1 MGLLGQ
7 YQRQSR
13 AKPAICGGVKMTL
26 EEARKEW
33 ELVEQS
39 DKDKR
44 KLDRRYYL
52 TGILTGL
59 LLAVTI
65 VGIVFLVRDVRSD
78 KNGSAQTQAQDD
90 ISVVNDATTYK
101 LGVLQDAIEKYYLE
115 EVDPQQ
121 LEEGMYAGLLEA
133 LDDPYSVYYTAEEL
147 QEIYDKTRGVYYG
160 IGAYIGM
167 DTATGYA
174 VITKLIEN
182 TPAWDSDLQP
192 GDLIYKVEGEEVYGM
207 DTSEI
212 VAKIKGEEGTPVTIT
227 VARPSGVAYEYIDVT
242 INRAKINSPTV
253 EFKMLENGI
262 AYIEITEFDDITLDQ
277 FNEALAEARGSGMK
291 GLILDLRGNP
301 GGNLTTVVEIAKKI
315 LPEGLIVYTEDKYG
329 EREEYRCD
337 GANPLEVPLVVLI
350 DRNSASASEILAGAI
365 KDYGVGTLVGT
376 TTFGKGIVQRIM
388 QLTDGSAIKL
398 TISKYYTPNGYNIHG
413 IGIAPDVEVPYDGEL
428 FRNEERDNQLEEA
441 TRIMNEMLGA
451 AE

>member
-1 MGLLGQ
+1 MNGSFGTV
-7 YQRQSR
+7 SKAEP

-39 DKDKR
+39 DKEKR
-44 KLDRRYYL
+44 KRDRRYYL

-262 AYIEITEFDDITLDQ
+262 AYIEITEFDDITLTSST
-277 FNEALAEARGSGMK
+277 RH
-291 GLILDLRGNP
+291 
-301 GGNLTTVVEIAKKI
+301 
-315 LPEGLIVYTEDKYG
+315 LPKRAV
-329 EREEYRCD
+329 
-337 GANPLEVPLVVLI
+337 AV
-350 DRNSASASEILAGAI
+350 
-365 KDYGVGTLVGT
+365 
-376 TTFGKGIVQRIM
+376 
-388 QLTDGSAIKL
+388 
-398 TISKYYTPNGYNIHG
+398 
-413 IGIAPDVEVPYDGEL
+413 
-428 FRNEERDNQLEEA
+428 
-441 TRIMNEMLGA
+441 
-451 AE
+451 

>member
-1 MGLLGQ
+1 M
-7 YQRQSR
+7 
-13 AKPAICGGVKMTL
+13 
-26 EEARKEW
+26 
-33 ELVEQS
+33 
-39 DKDKR
+39 
-44 KLDRRYYL
+44 
-52 TGILTGL
+52 
-59 LLAVTI
+59 
-65 VGIVFLVRDVRSD
+65 
-78 KNGSAQTQAQDD
+78 
-90 ISVVNDATTYK
+90 NDATTYK

>member
-39 DKDKR
+39 DKEKR
-44 KLDRRYYL
+44 KRDRRYYL

-207 DTSEI
+207 DLSLIHISE
-212 VAKIKGEEGTPVTIT
+212 
-227 VARPSGVAYEYIDVT
+227 
-242 INRAKINSPTV
+242 PT
-253 EFKMLENGI
+253 
-262 AYIEITEFDDITLDQ
+262 
-277 FNEALAEARGSGMK
+277 R
-291 GLILDLRGNP
+291 R
-301 GGNLTTVVEIAKKI
+301 
-315 LPEGLIVYTEDKYG
+315 
-329 EREEYRCD
+329 
-337 GANPLEVPLVVLI
+337 
-350 DRNSASASEILAGAI
+350 
-365 KDYGVGTLVGT
+365 
-376 TTFGKGIVQRIM
+376 
-388 QLTDGSAIKL
+388 
-398 TISKYYTPNGYNIHG
+398 
-413 IGIAPDVEVPYDGEL
+413 
-428 FRNEERDNQLEEA
+428 
-441 TRIMNEMLGA
+441 
-451 AE
+451 

>member
-1 MGLLGQ
+1 MIK
-7 YQRQSR
+7 S
-13 AKPAICGGVKMTL
+13 
-26 EEARKEW
+26 EARTAERRMMM
-33 ELVEQS
+33 ENYDYEIQTETEQQK
-39 DKDKR
+39 KDGEKR
-44 KLDRRYYL
+44 ERRYYL
-52 TGILTGL
+52 TGVLTGL
-59 LLAVTI
+59 LLAAAVAG
-65 VGIVFLVRDVRSD
+65 VVFLVRDIVKG
-78 KNGSAQTQAQDD
+78 KNESAQTQTQESA
-90 ISVVNDATTYK
+90 SVINDATVHK
-101 LGVLQDAIEKYYLE
+101 LGMLQDAIEKYYLE
-115 EVDPQQ
+115 DVDAEA
-121 LEEGMYAGLLEA
+121 LEEGMYAGLLSA

-147 QEIYDKTRGVYYG
+147 QDIYEKTRGVYYG

-167 DTATGYA
+167 DAATGYA

-182 TPAWDSDLQP
+182 TPAWDSDLEP

-212 VAKIKGEEGTPVTIT
+212 VARIKGEEGTPVTMT
-227 VARPSGVAYEYIDVT
+227 VARLNGVTYDYIDVT
-242 INRAKINSPTV
+242 ITRAKINSPTV
-253 EFKMLENGI
+253 EFRMLENDI

-301 GGNLTTVVEIAKKI
+301 GGNLITVVEIAKKI

-337 GANPLEVPLVVLI
+337 GENPLGLPLVVLI

-388 QLTDGSAIKL
+388 QLTDGSAVKL

-413 IGIAPDVEVPYDGEL
+413 IGIAPDVEIPYDAEL

-441 TRIMNEMLGA
+441 ERIMNEMLDGA
-451 AE
+451 Q

>member
-1 MGLLGQ
+1 MI
-7 YQRQSR
+7 RN
-13 AKPAICGGVKMTL
+13 KMCSAERRMKMDNFKMQMDSEQQKKD
-26 EEARKEW
+26 EEKREW
-33 ELVEQS
+33 
-39 DKDKR
+39 
-44 KLDRRYYL
+44 RYYL

-59 LLAVTI
+59 LLAAAI
-65 VGIVFLVRDVRSD
+65 GGIVLLVRDVRTN
-78 KNGSAQTQAQDD
+78 KGESAQTQTQEPA
-90 ISVVNDATTYK
+90 SVVNDATTYK

-115 EVDPQQ
+115 DVDAQA
-121 LEEGMYAGLLEA
+121 LEEGMYAGLLDA
-133 LDDPYSVYYTAEEL
+133 LGDPYSVYYTAQEL

-167 DTATGYA
+167 DTTTGYA

-182 TPAWDSDLQP
+182 TPASESDLQP
-192 GDLIYKVEGEEVYGM
+192 GDLIYKVEGEDVYGM
-207 DTSEI
+207 DTSEV
-212 VAKIKGEEGTPVTIT
+212 VAKIKGEEGTAVTMT
-227 VARPSGVAYEYIDVT
+227 VARPSGVSYEYIDIT
-242 INRAKINSPTV
+242 ITRAKINSPTV
-253 EFKMLENGI
+253 EFRMLENDI
-262 AYIEITEFDDITLDQ
+262 AYIEITEFDDITLEQ
-277 FNEALAEARGSGMK
+277 FNEALAEARGSNMR

-301 GGNLTTVVEIAKKI
+301 GGNLATVVEIAKKI

-337 GANPLEVPLVVLI
+337 GASPLGLPLVVLI
-350 DRNSASASEILAGAI
+350 DGNSASASEILAGAI

-413 IGIAPDVEVPYDGEL
+413 IGIAPDIEVPYDAEL
-428 FRNEERDNQLEEA
+428 YRSEARDNQIEEA
-441 TRIMNEMLGA
+441 ARIMNEMLEA

>member
-39 DKDKR
+39 DKEKR
-44 KLDRRYYL
+44 KRDRRYYL

-301 GGNLTTVVEIAKKI
+301 GGNLTTVVEIAKK
-315 LPEGLIVYTEDKYG
+315 Y
-329 EREEYRCD
+329 C
-337 GANPLEVPLVVLI
+337 
-350 DRNSASASEILAGAI
+350 
-365 KDYGVGTLVGT
+365 
-376 TTFGKGIVQRIM
+376 QR
-388 QLTDGSAIKL
+388 D
-398 TISKYYTPNGYNIHG
+398 
-413 IGIAPDVEVPYDGEL
+413 
-428 FRNEERDNQLEEA
+428 
-441 TRIMNEMLGA
+441 
-451 AE
+451 

>member
-1 MGLLGQ
+1 MDQ
-7 YQRQSR
+7 FEMQTETEQQ
-13 AKPAICGGVKMTL
+13 KEQQKKN
-26 EEARKEW
+26 EERRE
-33 ELVEQS
+33 
-39 DKDKR
+39 
-44 KLDRRYYL
+44 RRYYL

-59 LLAVTI
+59 LAAALIA
-65 VGIVFLVRDVRSD
+65 GIVFLVRDVRTNKD
-78 KNGSAQTQAQDD
+78 QSAQTQAQESD
-90 ISVVNDATTYK
+90 SVVSEAATYK

-115 EVDPQQ
+115 DVDAQV
-121 LEEGMYAGLLEA
+121 LEEGMYAGLLDA
-133 LDDPYSVYYTAEEL
+133 LGDPYSVYYTAEEL

-167 DTATGYA
+167 DTTTGYA

-182 TPAWDSDLQP
+182 TPAAASELQP
-192 GDLIYKVEGEEVYGM
+192 GDLIYQVEGEDVYGM

-212 VAKIKGEEGTPVTIT
+212 VAKIKGEEGTPVTMT
-227 VARPSGVAYEYIDVT
+227 VARASGVGYEYIDVT
-242 INRAKINSPTV
+242 ITRAKINSPTV
-253 EFKMLENGI
+253 EFRMLENDI
-262 AYIEITEFDDITLDQ
+262 AYIEITEFDDITLEQ
-277 FNEALAEARGSGMK
+277 FNEALAEARGSNMK

-315 LPEGLIVYTEDKYG
+315 LPEGMIVYTEDKYG
-329 EREEYRCD
+329 EREEYVCD
-337 GANPLEVPLVVLI
+337 GAAPLGLPLVVLI
-350 DRNSASASEILAGAI
+350 DGNSASASEILAGAI

-413 IGIAPDVEVPYDGEL
+413 IGIAPDVEVPYDAEL
-428 FRNEERDNQLEEA
+428 YRSEDRDNQLEEA

>member
-1 MGLLGQ
+1 
-7 YQRQSR
+7 
-13 AKPAICGGVKMTL
+13 
-26 EEARKEW
+26 
-33 ELVEQS
+33 
-39 DKDKR
+39 
-44 KLDRRYYL
+44 
-52 TGILTGL
+52 
-59 LLAVTI
+59 
-65 VGIVFLVRDVRSD
+65 
-78 KNGSAQTQAQDD
+78 
-90 ISVVNDATTYK
+90 
-101 LGVLQDAIEKYYLE
+101 
-115 EVDPQQ
+115 
-121 LEEGMYAGLLEA
+121 
-133 LDDPYSVYYTAEEL
+133 
-147 QEIYDKTRGVYYG
+147 
-160 IGAYIGM
+160 M